1 MQKAS
6 CFLLLAFCL
15 LTACSLNPNT
25 QGNGETYLQA
35 EWQQDATAVQKQL
48 MTYSLYHFTF
58 SCDSFFVKQQTFS
71 KVNYGSDTCMNKGQ
85 WTEYFRGTYVQK
97 NDSLHLKG
105 VFCNADYSLKL
116 EGGCFRMGIYDEY
129 FKIDKKADS
138 LVQLSGTSSIIPV
151 SLRLIKRL
159 NCHVKPL

>member
-1 MQKAS
+1 
-6 CFLLLAFCL
+6 
-15 LTACSLNPNT
+15 
-25 QGNGETYLQA
+25 
-35 EWQQDATAVQKQL
+35 
-48 MTYSLYHFTF
+48 
-58 SCDSFFVKQQTFS
+58 
-71 KVNYGSDTCMNKGQ
+71 MNKCQ

-138 LVQLSGTSSIIPV
+138 LVQLSGTSSVIPV